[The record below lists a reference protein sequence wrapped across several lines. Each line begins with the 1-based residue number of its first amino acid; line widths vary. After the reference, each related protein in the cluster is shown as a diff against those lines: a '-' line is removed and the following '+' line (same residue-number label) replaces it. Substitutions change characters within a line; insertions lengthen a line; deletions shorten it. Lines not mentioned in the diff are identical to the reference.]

1 MTDPGDR
8 AHERLAELVRD
19 EGRRVLATL
28 VRTVGD
34 LTVAEDA
41 VSEAAFVA
49 LRRWPVD
56 GLPEQPRAWLT
67 TVARNAALDTLR
79 REARRR
85 DKEVAA
91 VQLAALSEPD
101 PGERPTDLL
110 RLVFTCCHPALS
122 QQAQVALALRTLCGL
137 STTDVARLLL
147 VTEATAAKRLTRARQ
162 KIAAAHIP
170 YRVPDA
176 EELPARLDA
185 VATTVHLLFTAGHA
199 GSTAL
204 VRPQLCDLAIR
215 LGRQLVD
222 LMPDESTLQGLLAL
236 MLLTD
241 ARRATRTDPD
251 GRLLRLAE
259 QDRSRWDQDAVAEGL
274 RLVESALTRSR
285 LRAGRFE
292 LQAAIAAAHAGAP
305 SFEETDWHDVV
316 TLYDALL
323 HVEDTAVVR
332 LNRAVAV
339 GERDGPADG
348 LAALDAVR
356 GLERLHLWHA
366 CRGALLDRLDRRA
379 EAGAAYRAAL
389 ACDPSPEESAF
400 LRERLAAGR

>member
-1 MTDPGDR
+1 MTEPSQ
-8 AHERLAELVRD
+8 RLADLVRD

-34 LTVAEDA
+34 LSVAEDA
-41 VSEAAFVA
+41 VSDAALVA

-56 GLPEQPRAWLT
+56 GVPDNPRAWLT

-85 DKEVAA
+85 HKEVAA
-91 VQLAALSEPD
+91 VELAALKARDPDDEPPND
-101 PGERPTDLL
+101 DLL

-122 QQAQVALALRTLCGL
+122 QPAQVALALRTLCGL
-137 STTDVARLLL
+137 STADVARLLL
-147 VTEATAAKRLTRARQ
+147 IPEATAAKRLTRARQ

-185 VATTVHLLFTAGHA
+185 VATTVHLLFTAGHTGGA
-199 GSTAL
+199 AL
-204 VRPQLCDLAIR
+204 VRPRLCDEAIR
-215 LGRQLVD
+215 LARQLVA

-241 ARRATRTDPD
+241 ARRGTRTDED

-259 QDRSRWDQDAVAEGL
+259 QDRSRWDHDAVAEGL
-274 RLVESALTRSR
+274 ALVEGALTRSR

-292 LQAAIAAAHAGAP
+292 LQAAIAACHAGAP
-305 SFEETDWHDVV
+305 SFADTDWHDVV
-316 TLYDALL
+316 ALYDALL
-323 HVEDTAVVR
+323 RVEDTPVVR

-339 GERDGPADG
+339 GERDGPARG
-348 LAALDAVR
+348 LAELDAVP

-366 CRGALLDRLDRRA
+366 CRGALLDRLDRRD
-379 EAGAAYRAAL
+379 EAVAAYRAAL

-400 LRERLAAGR
+400 LRERVASGR